1 MPRAIF
7 GTKTRA
13 MFGAQSTAQN
23 ASQHCSP
30 NFLARTMNATTAS
43 AYHLPAGL
51 LAEGCAAAPVAGFP
65 AVSAAE
71 FTADFFA
78 GVASGAGA
86 TLGLVCCG

>member
-1 MPRAIF
+1 MPRAMF
-7 GTKTRA
+7 DTKTRA

-43 AYHLPAGL
+43 ANHLPAGL

-65 AVSAAE
+65 AAAAAGIA
-71 FTADFFA
+71 TDFFA
-78 GVASGAGA
+78 GASGIGVA
-86 TLGLVCCG
+86 LGLVCCG

>member
-23 ASQHCSP
+23 ASQHCSL

-65 AVSAAE
+65 AAAGIA
-71 FTADFFA
+71 TDFFA
-78 GVASGAGA
+78 GASGIGVA
-86 TLGLVCCG
+86 LGLVCCG